1 MVKTLQAIFDG
12 EVLRPEEPLNIE
24 PNTRVSITIET
35 KGGQLKKPYVFLET
49 ARSLKLEGPSDLS
62 DRIDEYLY
70 PVPSETHE

>member
-12 EVLRPEEPLNIE
+12 EVLRPDEPLNIE

-35 KGGQLKKPYVFLET
+35 KESHTRKPYVFLET
-49 ARSLKLEGPSDLS
+49 ARSMKLEGPSDLS
-62 DRIDEYLY
+62 ERIDEYLY